1 MCFQQVLLSKL
12 ESASCGIAAAVVIF
26 FSILLLLMSCFKTQL
41 FRICITGSLVI
52 VCLCSSNAQS
62 KSFNVDEVAKE
73 LNDPLKIGRIAV
85 ESLGGEVFQSGNADS
100 ILNALEAKMK
110 THAAR
115 CYFYIIKS
123 TAVYLEGYKNDLNI
137 YEQKL
142 DPAVKP
148 AAMELF
154 AKAMQEAYLTGDDRF
169 IAQISI
175 VYGLRCYAMKELELA
190 ATYALNGLELNEK
203 LNIENS
209 PPNHMVVGEI
219 LYRIREYKES
229 VKQSLKAYTKWEQ
242 QNATSEK
249 KRMMWSCNTAA
260 LGYHR
265 QGLYD
270 SAFIWYRKAMQLAD
284 ELKLE
289 VWNGIISGNMG
300 QIYYEQKKYD
310 TALAL
315 LLTDHRIS
323 TKEGLFDNAANSL
336 QWAARTNIQLGNKTT
351 ALQQV
356 REALA
361 LLKNNPDV
369 QYLRNTYYTAT
380 EVFKALGGYDSAFY
394 YNAKHA
400 ALNDSLERVIA
411 LSGIAVSKA
420 RANDEK
426 NRYSIQSLQKE
437 KEKQLFQRNILMAA
451 IVLLG
456 IVGFLIIT
464 RQRLKSKLRVERM
477 QQETQRMEQEI
488 TAAREQLNMFT
499 ENIVEKTSLIEKLEE
514 QVKSKGLSADKELLI
529 AELSQQTILTEDD
542 WLKFK
547 SLFEKI
553 YPSFFQK
560 LKENAGDITVAE
572 QRMAA
577 LTRMQLTSKQMAAM
591 LGISVD
597 SVHKTRQRLRQRL
610 QLSSDINLEEYIA
623 GI

>member
-1 MCFQQVLLSKL
+1 
-12 ESASCGIAAAVVIF
+12 
-26 FSILLLLMSCFKTQL
+26 MSCFKTQL
-41 FRICITGSLVI
+41 LRICIVSSFALL
-52 VCLCSSNAQS
+52 CLCSLNAQS
-62 KSFNVDEVAKE
+62 KSFNVDEVAKL
-73 LNDPLKIGRIAV
+73 LNDPSKKGGFSA
-85 ESLGGEVFQSGNADS
+85 ESLGLKIFKSGNADS
-100 ILNALEAKMK
+100 VLSALEEKME
-110 THAAR
+110 THAAWS
-115 CYFYIIKS
+115 YFYMIKS
-123 TAVYLEGYKNDLNI
+123 TVVYLEGLKADSNNHEPKLNP
-137 YEQKL
+137 L
-142 DPAVKP
+142 VKP
-148 AAMELF
+148 KAMELF

-169 IAQISI
+169 IAQTSI

-190 ATYALNGLELNEK
+190 VTYALNGLELNEK

-219 LYRIREYKES
+219 LYKIREYKES
-229 VKQSLKAYTKWEQ
+229 VKHSLKAYTIWEQ
-242 QNATSEK
+242 RNATNEK

-265 QGLYD
+265 LQQYD
-270 SAFIWYRKAMQLAD
+270 SAFIWYRKAMELAD

-289 VWNGIISGNMG
+289 VWQGIISGNMG
-300 QIYYEQKKYD
+300 QVYYQQKKYD
-310 TALAL
+310 SALVL
-315 LLTDHRIS
+315 LLTDYRIS
-323 TKEGLFDNAANSL
+323 TKEELFDNAANSL
-336 QWAARTNIQLGNKTT
+336 QWAARTQVQLGNKST
-351 ALQQV
+351 ALKQL
-356 REALA
+356 REAMA

-369 QYLRNTYYTAT
+369 HYLRNALYTAT
-380 EVFKALGGYDSAFY
+380 EVFKALGEYDSAFY

-437 KEKQLFQRNILMAA
+437 KEKQVLLRNILIAA

-456 IVGFLIIT
+456 IVGFLAIT
-464 RQRLKSKLRVERM
+464 RQRLKAKLQVERM
-477 QQETQRMEQEI
+477 EQDKQRIQLEI
-488 TAAREQLNMFT
+488 SSAREQLTMFT

-514 QVKSKGLSADKELLI
+514 QVKDKSLSTEKQLLI
-529 AELSQQTILTEDD
+529 TELSQQTILTEDD

-560 LKENAGDITVAE
+560 LKENSADITVAE

-610 QLSSDINLEEYIA
+610 QLSSDINLDEYIA